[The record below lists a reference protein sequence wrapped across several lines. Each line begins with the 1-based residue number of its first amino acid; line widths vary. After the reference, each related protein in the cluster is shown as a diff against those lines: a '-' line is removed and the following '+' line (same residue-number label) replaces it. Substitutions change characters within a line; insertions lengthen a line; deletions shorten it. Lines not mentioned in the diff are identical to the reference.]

1 LDLIM
6 KSALAGVS
14 VTLSLIMAA
23 GMAGAFFGFS
33 TGVMPGLDAARPGA
47 AIDAMQGI
55 NQKIQNPVFIATFLL
70 VPVMAIA
77 AGVLLLT
84 LDQKSAALLF
94 FVAAGVYFLGALVP
108 SFAVNIPMNN
118 DLDGVAIP
126 GDTAE
131 AAKIWS
137 DYSGRWTA
145 WNTFRAVS
153 GWASL
158 LAMSLGV
165 YLWGRNS

>member
-1 LDLIM
+1 M

-23 GMAGAFFGFS
+23 GMAGTFFGFS
-33 TGVMPGLDAARPGA
+33 TGVMPGLNAARPGS

-55 NQKIQNPVFIATFLL
+55 NQKIQNPVFVAMFLL
-70 VPVMAIA
+70 VPVLAAA

-84 LDQKSAALLF
+84 LDQKSAAILF
-94 FVAAGVYFLGALVP
+94 FVAAGVYFVGALVP

-118 DLDGVAIP
+118 DLDAAAIP
-126 GDTAE
+126 KDMAE
-131 AAKIWS
+131 AAKLWS

-145 WNTFRAVS
+145 WNTVRAVFS
-153 GWASL
+153 WASV

-165 YLWGRNS
+165 YYWGKNN

>member
-1 LDLIM
+1 M
-6 KSALAGVS
+6 RFSLAGVS
-14 VTLSLIMAA
+14 ATLSIIMAA

-33 TGVMPGLDAARPGA
+33 TGVMPGLNAAKPGS
-47 AIDAMQGI
+47 AIDAMQGM
-55 NQKIQNPVFIATFLL
+55 NQKIQNPLFIAMFML
-70 VPVMAIA
+70 VPVAAAA

-84 LDQKSAALLF
+84 LDQKAAAILF
-94 FVAAGVYFLGALVP
+94 FAAAGVYLLGALFP

-118 DLDGVAIP
+118 DLDAVTIP
-126 GDTAE
+126 KDASE

-145 WNTFRAVS
+145 WNNVRAVFS
-153 GWASL
+153 WMSV

-165 YLWGRNS
+165 YVWGKNN

>member
-1 LDLIM
+1 M

-23 GMAGAFFGFS
+23 GMAGTFFGFS
-33 TGVMPGLDAARPGA
+33 TGVMPGLNAARPGS

-55 NQKIQNPVFIATFLL
+55 NQKIQNPVFVAMFLL
-70 VPVMAIA
+70 VPVLAAA

-84 LDQKSAALLF
+84 LDQKSAAILF
-94 FVAAGVYFLGALVP
+94 FVAAGVYFVGALVP

-118 DLDGVAIP
+118 DLDAAAIP
-126 GDTAE
+126 KDMAE
-131 AAKIWS
+131 AAKLWS

-145 WNTFRAVS
+145 WNTVRAGCS
-153 GWASL
+153 WARV
-158 LAMSLGV
+158 LAMSLGG
-165 YLWGRNS
+165 YYWGKNN

>member
-1 LDLIM
+1 M
-6 KSALAGVS
+6 KFSLAGVS
-14 VTLSLIMAA
+14 ATLSIIMAA
-23 GMAGAFFGFS
+23 GMAGTFFGFS
-33 TGVMPGLDAARPGA
+33 TGVMPGLNAARPGS

-55 NQKIQNPVFIATFLL
+55 NQKIQNPLFVAMFML
-70 VPVMAIA
+70 VPVAAAA

-84 LDQKSAALLF
+84 LDQKAAAILF
-94 FVAAGVYFLGALVP
+94 FVAAGVYLLGALFP

-118 DLDGVAIP
+118 DLDAVKIP
-126 GDTAE
+126 GSASE

-145 WNTFRAVS
+145 WNNVRAVFS
-153 GWASL
+153 WVSV

-165 YLWGRNS
+165 YVWGKNH

>member
-1 LDLIM
+1 M

-23 GMAGAFFGFS
+23 GMAGTFFGFS
-33 TGVMPGLDAARPGA
+33 TGVMPGLNAARPGS

-55 NQKIQNPVFIATFLL
+55 NQKIQNPLFVAMFML
-70 VPVMAIA
+70 VPVLAAA

-84 LDQKSAALLF
+84 LDQKSAAILF
-94 FVAAGVYFLGALVP
+94 FAAAGVYFLGALVP

-118 DLDGVAIP
+118 DLDAASIP
-126 GDTAE
+126 KDMAE
-131 AAKIWS
+131 AAKLWS

-145 WNTFRAVS
+145 WNTVRAVFS
-153 GWASL
+153 WASV

-165 YLWGRNS
+165 YFWGKNN

>member
-1 LDLIM
+1 M

-14 VTLSLIMAA
+14 VTRSLIMAA
-23 GMAGAFFGFS
+23 GMAGTFFGFS
-33 TGVMPGLDAARPGA
+33 TGVMPGLNAARPGS

-55 NQKIQNPVFIATFLL
+55 NQKIQNPVFVAMFLL
-70 VPVMAIA
+70 VPVLAAA

-84 LDQKSAALLF
+84 LDQKSAAILF
-94 FVAAGVYFLGALVP
+94 FVAAGVYFVGALVP

-118 DLDGVAIP
+118 DLDAAAIP
-126 GDTAE
+126 KDMAE
-131 AAKIWS
+131 AAKLWS

-145 WNTFRAVS
+145 WNTVRAVFS
-153 GWASL
+153 WASV

-165 YLWGRNS
+165 YYWGKNN

>member
-1 LDLIM
+1 M
-6 KSALAGVS
+6 RTMFAGAS
-14 VTLSLIMAA
+14 VTLSIIMAA
-23 GMAGAFFGFS
+23 GMAGAFFAFS
-33 TGVMPGLDAARPGA
+33 TGVMPGLNAARPA
-47 AIDAMQGI
+47 SAIDAMQGI
-55 NQKIQNPVFIATFLL
+55 NQKIQNPVFIAAFLL

-84 LDQKSAALLF
+84 LDEKSAAVLF
-94 FVAAGVYFLGALVP
+94 FVAAGVYFAGALVP

-118 DLDGVAIP
+118 ALDRAAIP
-126 GDTAE
+126 ADASE
-131 AAKIWS
+131 AAKVWS

-145 WNTFRAVS
+145 WNTARALF

-165 YLWGRNS
+165 YLWGKSD